1 MRKNI
6 DFSEEYPP
14 MMGAHLVAVHQ
25 GVGVVAVVGVPAP
38 VEHHHPQ
45 RARHEHNDEQPRNMN
60 IYTAILTSNYIET
73 VDGNIKM
80 SEVSHIPLFFY
91 DGPLCL
97 ITWSCCS
104 WRTGDSAW
112 RGTPPAPGRCPGTYK
127 IFLECF
133 QIFFTSTAK
142 FVTCNGCTEQLQ
154 LIQFTTCSICS
165 NQHFQHLKHK
175 ITLNCNAMFEDS
187 GRISVYGGYIILQ

>member
-1 MRKNI
+1 
-6 DFSEEYPP
+6 
-14 MMGAHLVAVHQ
+14 MMEAHLVAVHQ

-73 VDGNIKM
+73 VDGNSANKPDIKM

-91 DGPLCL
+91 YNGPLCL

-187 GRISVYGGYIILQ
+187 GRSISVYGGYIILQ